1 MSFILVLGTAFALA
15 LDAFAVSVGISS
27 AFPLLAKRNMYRV
40 ALHFGLFQFGMPI
53 AGWLAGNS
61 IQDYI
66 RSFSH
71 WIAFGLLLFIG
82 GKMIFESFDHR
93 KCKTQGQADPTRGY
107 YLVLL
112 SVATSIDALAVG
124 LSLAFLDV
132 GIIYPAVII
141 GVVAFAMTVLG
152 IRAGAQLGRLAKRG
166 GEVIG
171 GMVLIVIGIVI
182 IL

>member
-1 MSFILVLGTAFALA
+1 LSFILVLGTAFALA

-82 GKMIFESFDHR
+82 GKMIFESFIQFRSRIINRQFFNVVFHVVHLDCTFI
-93 KCKTQGQADPTRGY
+93 CKN
-107 YLVLL
+107 LN
-112 SVATSIDALAVG
+112 
-124 LSLAFLDV
+124 
-132 GIIYPAVII
+132 
-141 GVVAFAMTVLG
+141 
-152 IRAGAQLGRLAKRG
+152 
-166 GEVIG
+166 
-171 GMVLIVIGIVI
+171 
-182 IL
+182 